1 MNDSPMSNSASGFS
15 DQWNKM
21 FGNSEQTAPAATAAS
36 ANTTVNENLLLGEP
50 KKPSTNIVNDDN
62 EFANFV
68 SSSPF
73 GAPGQLQTP
82 SSDLMGL
89 DDNRSSSHGQAFL
102 PSQLFDLDQSLYSK
116 QSTLSSNFISI
127 FVMFA
132 YFEILWMQK
141 TFNI

>member
-1 MNDSPMSNSASGFS
+1 MAKKWHFWTNFPNAFLFQMNDSPMSNSASGFS

-21 FGNSEQTAPAATAAS
+21 FGNSEQTATAAAAS
-36 ANTTVNENLLLGEP
+36 TAVNENMLLGEP

-68 SSSPF
+68 SSSSF
-73 GAPGQLQTP
+73 GVPGQLQTP

-127 FVMFA
+127 FSS
-132 YFEILWMQK
+132 
-141 TFNI
+141 

>member
-21 FGNSEQTAPAATAAS
+21 FGNSEQTATAANLT
-36 ANTTVNENLLLGEP
+36 ANTTVNQNMLLGEP

-68 SSSPF
+68 SSSSF
-73 GAPGQLQTP
+73 GAPGQLRTP

-127 FVMFA
+127 FVKFA
-132 YFEILWMQK
+132 Y
-141 TFNI
+141 

>member
-1 MNDSPMSNSASGFS
+1 MSNSASGFS

-21 FGNSEQTAPAATAAS
+21 FGNSEQTGPAATAAA
-36 ANTTVNENLLLGEP
+36 ANTTVNENMLGEP

-127 FVMFA
+127 FVKFA
-132 YFEILWMQK
+132 Y
-141 TFNI
+141 